1 MLNHIALM
9 GRLTRDPELRRTQSG
24 IAVANFTLA
33 VDRDYKAENGDRGV
47 DFVDCTVWR
56 SGAEFAQKYFTKG
69 QMACVSGR
77 LQSRDWTDKEGGK
90 RRSWEVL
97 VDNLYFAGA
106 KKDAPSD
113 SRETPTQAGSMEEL
127 KGKFGSVFTEAD
139 EGDGEL
145 PF

>member
-1 MLNHIALM
+1 MLNHIAMM

-24 IAVANFTLA
+24 IAVASFILA
-33 VDRDYKAENGDRGV
+33 VDRDYKSEGGERGV
-47 DFVDCTVWR
+47 DFVDCVAWR
-56 SGAEFAQKYFTKG
+56 SSAEFAQKYFSKG
-69 QMACVSGR
+69 QMAVVSGR
-77 LQSRDWTDKEGGK
+77 LQSRDWTDKEGNK

-97 VDNLYFAGA
+97 VDSLYFAGA

-127 KGKFGSVFTEAD
+127 RGKFGSVFTEAD